1 MKYKVRIMS
10 RAKSDICDIR
20 QYITDEYKNPQAAR
34 RRVLLIQNKIKSLE
48 ENPARFPLVRDDL
61 LASNGFRMIVVE
73 TQNVFYAI
81 REKENAV
88 SVMRVLHGRRDWVRI
103 LKTDI

>member
-1 MKYKVRIMS
+1 
-10 RAKSDICDIR
+10 
-20 QYITDEYKNPQAAR
+20 
-34 RRVLLIQNKIKSLE
+34 
-48 ENPARFPLVRDDL
+48 
-61 LASNGFRMIVVE
+61 MIVVE